1 VVKQAMDLD
10 EFLNSQEVAEWVGIT
25 RRILVRLLDK
35 APSCPTKN
43 DTKHPSLISAKQL
56 AYSQK
61 QAAKMLGIGRCSLWK
76 ETSLGRITKTAL
88 GLYSL
93 AELERYLAAETEKAR
108 QKAKKQTSK

>member
-1 VVKQAMDLD
+1 MPMSNT
-10 EFLNSQEVAEWVGIT
+10 EHS
-25 RRILVRLLDK
+25 LL
-35 APSCPTKN
+35 T
-43 DTKHPSLISAKQL
+43 SAKQL
-56 AYSQK
+56 AYNQK

-108 QKAKKQTSK
+108 QKTKNNLVNKKP

>member
-1 VVKQAMDLD
+1 MDLD

-25 RRILVRLLDK
+25 RRVLVSLLDK
-35 APSCPTKN
+35 APPCLTTNTVKS
-43 DTKHPSLISAKQL
+43 DTKHSSLTSAKQL
-56 AYSQK
+56 AYNQK
-61 QAAKMLGIGRCSLWK
+61 RAAKMMGMSRVTLWK